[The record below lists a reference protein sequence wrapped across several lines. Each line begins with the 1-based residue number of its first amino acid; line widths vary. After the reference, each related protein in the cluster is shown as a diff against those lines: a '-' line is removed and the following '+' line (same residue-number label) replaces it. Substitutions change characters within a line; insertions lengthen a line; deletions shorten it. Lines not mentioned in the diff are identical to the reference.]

1 MRRNRIGAEVAELAT
16 EILRPPYAHVVA
28 RLLVHDARE
37 EPDGTRCPC
46 CNSPDAEIVETRVM
60 LDMVVD
66 LEDGARIYE
75 ADVSPAAWAEKVELA
90 DAFDVSL
97 RCSVHTRDLF
107 LDEDHHVA
115 LSGAQR
121 AAKTT
126 TALYLF
132 ALDVLRRGGLN
143 KRAWLVGPTDH
154 KTHIL
159 LQKLLR
165 PQPVGVS
172 GLAPAIIPPGLVA
185 RTPETHRTSDLTT
198 TLIDGTIIDLRSF
211 SGDPGAARLKSDPCV
226 SIVCDEAAHLP
237 SADSLAAL
245 VGRTVD
251 AGGRLILASTPRPSA
266 VMTAIVVEPALEF
279 ARMDAA
285 DPRKLSGDHPGAP
298 WIFRSLPLADNVF
311 LNRAKILKAMR
322 GVDMSRPE
330 NRRDWLGEWVA
341 DSGRC
346 WTNFTPERH
355 VVVHEARTVGALS
368 PRVLAEHGAGGHV
381 DVTPT
386 IARGLFSKANPHVRM
401 ARASNF
407 RFVLGQDVN
416 VSPMTTAILQVT
428 APADQLAD
436 RDAWHYWVV
445 DTVATPT
452 TNSLAHAERLV
463 SAELARVLDPEGKGS
478 PVAGCGVIMDATA
491 IGRDPTAHKYGSGQS
506 GSGAETFWRF
516 GLDARAPAYRPT
528 KSTGKQAGGYNP
540 EIRAR
545 WTLIHRLVNEGR
557 LHVFSRAGDLLRS
570 FDQQLVSADGIVPI
584 DARSGR
590 FDSAMSAPDAMSYAI
605 YAMANWKAAAPVTMT
620 ALHAG
625 L

>member
-1 MRRNRIGAEVAELAT
+1 
-16 EILRPPYAHVVA
+16 VVA
-28 RLLVHDARE
+28 RLLVHDRRE
-37 EPDGTRCPC
+37 NPGPRCPC
-46 CNSPDAEIVETRVM
+46 CLSPDAEIIESRVM
-60 LDMVVD
+60 VDVVID
-66 LEDGARIYE
+66 LEDGSRIYE
-75 ADVSPAAWAEKVELA
+75 ADVSPEAWAEKVALA
-90 DAFDVSL
+90 DAYDIPL
-97 RCSVHTRDLF
+97 RCSDHTRDLF
-107 LDEDHHVA
+107 LDESGRHLA

-143 KRAWLVGPTDH
+143 RRAWLVAPTDQ
-154 KTHIL
+154 KAHIL

-165 PQPVGVS
+165 PTPVGES
-172 GLAPAIIPPGLVA
+172 GSAPAILPPGLVA

-198 TLIDGTIIDLRSF
+198 VLIDGTIIDLRSF
-211 SGDPGAARLKSDPCV
+211 AADPGASRLKSDPCI

-237 SADSLAAL
+237 SGDSLAAL

-251 AGGRLILASTPRPSA
+251 AGGRLVLASTPRPSA
-266 VMTAIVVEPALEF
+266 VMTSIVVEPAMEF
-279 ARMDAA
+279 ARMDPA

-311 LNRAKILKAMR
+311 LNQAKIRRAMR

-330 NRRDWLGEWVA
+330 NRRDWLGEWV
-341 DSGRC
+341 SNEGRC
-346 WTNFTPERH
+346 WVNFTNERH

-368 PRVLAEHGAGGHV
+368 PRVLAEHRAGGHV
-381 DVTPT
+381 DITPT
-386 IARGLFSKANPHVRM
+386 VARGLFGKASPHVRL

-416 VSPMTTAILQVT
+416 VSPMTTALVQVT
-428 APADQLAD
+428 APADKLED
-436 RDAWHYWVV
+436 RDSWHYWIVDVV
-445 DTVATPT
+445 STPT
-452 TNSLAHAERLV
+452 SNSLAHAERLV
-463 SAELARVLDPEGKGS
+463 SAELARVLDPDGKGS
-478 PVAGCGVIMDATA
+478 PVTGCGVIMDATA

-506 GSGAETFWRF
+506 GSGAETFWRY

-528 KSTGKQAGGYNP
+528 ASKGKQAGGYNP

-557 LHVFSRAGDLLRS
+557 LHVFSRAGALLTS
-570 FDQQLVSADGIVPI
+570 LDQQLVSADGIVPI

-590 FDSAMSAPDAMSYAI
+590 FDSMMSAPDAMSYAI
-605 YAMANWKAAAPVTMT
+605 YAMANMKVAAPVTMT
-620 ALHAG
+620 AIHG

>member
-97 RCSVHTRDLF
+97 RVSVHTKSLF
-107 LDEDHHVA
+107 LDTDHHGA

-143 KRAWLVGPTDH
+143 KRAWLVGPTDY
-154 KTHIL
+154 KAHIL

-198 TLIDGTIIDLRSF
+198 TLIDGTIIELRSF

-311 LNRAKILKAMR
+311 LNRPKILKAMR

-330 NRRDWLGEWVA
+330 NRRDWLGEWIA
-341 DSGRC
+341 NEGLYWEGKFD
-346 WTNFTPERH
+346 PERH
-355 VVVHEARTVGALS
+355 TFAHEDRDIAAWSAMFLASVGA
-368 PRVLAEHGAGGHV
+368 VGHV
-381 DVTPT
+381 PITGAVRRRLCSSPS
-386 IARGLFSKANPHVRM
+386 RNPHH
-401 ARASNF
+401 ATIRATNDTWL
-407 RFVLGQDVN
+407 LGQDVN
-416 VSPMTTAILQVT
+416 FRMESVLVQVS
-428 APADQLAD
+428 APADKRD
-436 RDAWHYWVV
+436 DPDAWHVWVADCV
-445 DTVATPT
+445 TSIRS
-452 TNSLAHAERLV
+452 NSDAHAERLV
-463 SAELARVLDPEGKGS
+463 SGATSRVFDPRGSKHALD
-478 PVAGCGVIMDATA
+478 GCLVICDATA
-491 IGRDPTAHKYGSGQS
+491 ITAVDPHQRKHHQS
-506 GSGAETFWRF
+506 GSIVDTFARHN
-516 GLDARAPAYRPT
+516 LEVRAPLYKLGADHKY
-528 KSTGKQAGGYNP
+528 KKVQP
-540 EIRAR
+540 ERAATFR
-545 WTLIHRLVNEGR
+545 VLTRLLAEGR
-557 LHVFSRAGDLLRS
+557 LHVASRCGPLLEA
-570 FDQQLVSADGIVPI
+570 FATQLSEPNGQCPLDGRHGRWDERMGPV
-584 DARSGR
+584 DALRYLT
-590 FDSAMSAPDAMSYAI
+590 YAI
-605 YAMANWKAAAPVTMT
+605 QNVRAPAEPKAWGELPS
-620 ALHAG
+620 G
-625 L
+625 